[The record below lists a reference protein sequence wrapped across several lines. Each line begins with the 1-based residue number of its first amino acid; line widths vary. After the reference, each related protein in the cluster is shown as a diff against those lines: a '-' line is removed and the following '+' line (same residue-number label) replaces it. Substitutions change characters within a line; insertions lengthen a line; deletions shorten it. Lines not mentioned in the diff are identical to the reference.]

1 MSSRYERYN
10 SEESNAVAVSRL
22 EKNQEIYDKL
32 KDSDF
37 SSVRSYSNVKII
49 DDSPKEINVQKIK
62 NYILSINEEP
72 ARKKVDL
79 AVEQNDE
86 GVIEEPKP
94 KESKI
99 YDINSVLEKAR
110 QSREQ
115 DYEKERYKKIR
126 DTQYDILQ
134 KIKMYAPEE
143 KEKTLEEEFNTD
155 ERTLIDLINTVTMQ
169 KNELLSELQGGKE
182 EETTKGIEEEAN
194 NVDIKVEIEKI
205 QTSETPKITEITPDE
220 QKDGK
225 SNIDKSFYTN
235 PMSFSKNDFEVFD
248 ELEKTAKT
256 NNFFAKFIIFLL
268 ILVGLTTIAIVLKF
282 VFNIGLF

>member
-1 MSSRYERYN
+1 MNSRYERYN
-10 SEESNAVAVSRL
+10 SDEIDNNTISRTK
-22 EKNQEIYDKL
+22 KNQDIYESL

-37 SSVRSYSNVKII
+37 YNIKTNNNIKII
-49 DDSPKEINVQKIK
+49 DDSPKEINVEKIK
-62 NYILSINEEP
+62 KYILSINEEP
-72 ARKKVDL
+72 PRKRTDL
-79 AVEQNDE
+79 NIEQTITP
-86 GVIEEPKP
+86 IEEPKP
-94 KESKI
+94 KENKI

-115 DYEKERYKKIR
+115 DYEKERYKKLR

-134 KIKMYAPEE
+134 KIKIYDSEE
-143 KEKTLEEEFNTD
+143 KPKRLEEEFNTE

-182 EETTKGIEEEAN
+182 EERTKGIEEEVN
-194 NVDIKVEIEKI
+194 SGELKEEIEKQI
-205 QTSETPKITEITPDE
+205 TSEVPKITEITSGINKE
-220 QKDGK
+220 
-225 SNIDKSFYTN
+225 NIDKSFYTN

-248 ELEKTAKT
+248 ELEKTAKK
-256 NNFFAKFIIFLL
+256 NNFFVKFIIFLL